1 LKNSQIKLLF
11 FVLLLCFSCSKSDS
25 ITKVF
30 NIEGSY
36 TQLEVSD
43 SFVVT
48 VSDQATEITVTTS
61 EDVMPKVVVEKVG
74 DKLKIYLNSKTD
86 ADDLD
91 LKVIIP
97 YNPDLVSVKLMTGSE
112 FHSEYGLNGETIK
125 LDAYGIA
132 KFCCDI
138 DADEVEIDVSGSN
151 IVIDGTLVATNL
163 NLRMS
168 NSDITL
174 VGQVSKLKIDLSG
187 YSNIIR
193 KKVNN
198 RYSLVCNQC
207 EGVVS
212 DHSEAYIFCDGS
224 IKVNVFNQGVLYYM
238 GNADTSGSSG
248 LIYHMG

>member
-1 LKNSQIKLLF
+1 MKNSQIKLLF
-11 FVLLLCFSCSKSDS
+11 FGLLLCFSCSKSDS

-91 LKVIIP
+91 LKVVIP
-97 YNPDLVSVKLMTGSE
+97 YNPNLESVKLMTGSE
-112 FHSEYGLNGETIK
+112 FHSEYGLVGEKIK

-132 KFCCDI
+132 KFYCDI
-138 DADEVEIDVSGSN
+138 DADEVEIDVSSSN
-151 IVIDGTLVATNL
+151 TIVEGKIIATNL

-174 VGQVSKLKIDLSG
+174 EGQVGNLKIDLSG

-193 KKVNN
+193 KIIDN
-198 RYSLVCNQC
+198 RYSLVCDQC
-207 EGVVS
+207 EGVIS
-212 DHSEAYIFCDGS
+212 GHSEAYIFCDGS
-224 IKVNVFNQGVLYYM
+224 IKVNVLSHCALYYM
-238 GNADTSGSSG
+238 GNADSTGSSG
-248 LIYHMG
+248 KIYHMG